1 MTDNFYQKKE
11 DLLKNQE
18 EIKKEDKKKPEPHH
32 DLPPHLL
39 KELFDLKEKVGR
51 LEGQMDVLLR
61 FKKSNIS

>member
-1 MTDNFYQKKE
+1 MATNEEETKKE
-11 DLLKNQE
+11 E
-18 EIKKEDKKKPEPHH
+18 KKRPPH

-61 FKKSNIS
+61 LKDK

>member
-1 MTDNFYQKKE
+1 MTNDSFEQADNKSKKE
-11 DLLKNQE
+11 E
-18 EIKKEDKKKPEPHH
+18 KKGPPH

-61 FKKSNIS
+61 MKDK